1 MEKYKILGGQPM
13 IPTRYGADGTF
24 QEPDAAPWFRRLHN
38 IVYIKYVHNRQIF
51 EKTENS
57 IEIQGNLQYSINHR
71 VKKVGR
77 NNIFSINCDCVPLTP
92 QDIVAARRDL
102 C

>member
-1 MEKYKILGGQPM
+1 MLY
-13 IPTRYGADGTF
+13 TRYCVRQRKTPATAASQF
-24 QEPDAAPWFRRLHN
+24 QSLHN
-38 IVYIKYVHNRQIF
+38 NVYIKYVHNRQIF

>member
-1 MEKYKILGGQPM
+1 M
-13 IPTRYGADGTF
+13 IPTRYGADGTS
-24 QEPDAAPWFRRLHN
+24 QGPGATPRFRRLHN

-51 EKTENS
+51 ENTENS

-77 NNIFSINCDCVPLTP
+77 NNTFGINCDCVPLTP
-92 QDIVAARRDL
+92 QDIVAVRRDL